1 MIYAAFI
8 VTKTVAAKTI
18 VFFYC
23 MKKIIVLFY
32 NKIRKKRGEKMK
44 NRGLILTV
52 IVIFATLIITFVFEM
67 GRTSTVDEAN
77 TDGEDKTVGILQ
89 YVSHPALNEIRRGVE
104 DGLEESGYTQGENL
118 TIEYQ
123 NGQADQSNLDTMS
136 QQLVQ
141 QDPDALVGIAT
152 PAAQSLAN
160 TTQDI
165 PTVLGAVT
173 DPVGANLVDDM
184 QEPGGN
190 ITGVSDKAPVDQQME
205 LVEELLPETDNIG
218 ILYSSTEDNSE
229 YQVAE
234 ATEEAEK
241 AGFQVEDYPVPSTNE
256 ITQTVQ
262 NMANEVD
269 MIYVPL
275 DNTIANA
282 MPTVVNEANKSDT
295 PIIPSVDTMVE
306 QGGLATIGVN
316 QYDLG
321 VQSGEMVADILDGDT
336 EPDTTPVYTF
346 DTGDVIINE
355 EQAEELDIELPD
367 SITED
372 ATYVEEEDE

>member
-1 MIYAAFI
+1 
-8 VTKTVAAKTI
+8 
-18 VFFYC
+18 
-23 MKKIIVLFY
+23 
-32 NKIRKKRGEKMK
+32 MK
-44 NRGLILTV
+44 NKGLILTV
-52 IVIFATLIITFVFEM
+52 IVLFATLVITFVFEI
-67 GRTSTVDEAN
+67 GKSNSTEGAKTDETN
-77 TDGEDKTVGILQ
+77 KTVGILQ

-136 QQLVQ
+136 QQIVQ

-165 PTVLGAVT
+165 PTVLGAIT

-190 ITGVSDKAPVDQQME
+190 ITGVSDKAPVEQQME
-205 LVEELLPETDNIG
+205 LAKEILPETQKVG
-218 ILYSSTEDNSE
+218 ILYSSTEDNSK

-241 AGFQVEDYPVPSTNE
+241 VGFEVEDYPVPSTNE

-262 NMANEVD
+262 TMGDEVD

-282 MPTVVNEANKSDT
+282 MPTVVNEANKKDI

-321 VQSGEMVADILDGDT
+321 VKSGEMVADILDGNAD
-336 EPDTTPVYTF
+336 PATTPIYTF
-346 DTGDVIINE
+346 DTGDVILNQ
-355 EQAEELDIELPD
+355 EQAEELDIDLPE
-367 SITED
+367 SVTED

>member
-1 MIYAAFI
+1 
-8 VTKTVAAKTI
+8 
-18 VFFYC
+18 
-23 MKKIIVLFY
+23 
-32 NKIRKKRGEKMK
+32 MK
-44 NRGLILTV
+44 NRGLILTI
-52 IVIFATLIITFVFEM
+52 IVLFAILITTFVFEV
-67 GRTSTVDEAN
+67 GKSTSETETNIDDSN
-77 TDGEDKTVGILQ
+77 KTVGILQ
-89 YVSHPALNEIRRGVE
+89 YVSHPALNDIRQGVE
-104 DGLEESGYTQGENL
+104 DGLEKAGYKQGENL

-190 ITGVSDKAPVDQQME
+190 LTGVSDKAPVDQQME
-205 LVEELLPETDNIG
+205 LTKELLPDTEKIG
-218 ILYSSTEDNSE
+218 ILYSSTEDNSK

-234 ATEEAEK
+234 AREEAENS
-241 AGFQVEDYPVPSTNE
+241 GFEVETFPVPSTNE
-256 ITQTVQ
+256 ISQTVQ
-262 NMANEVD
+262 TMTDEVD
-269 MIYVPL
+269 TIYVPL

-282 MPTVVNEANKSDT
+282 MPAVVNEADKTET

-306 QGGLATIGVN
+306 QGGLATISVN

-321 VQSGEMVADILDGDT
+321 VKSGEMVADILDGNA
-336 EPDTTPVYTF
+336 EPATTPIYTF
-346 DTGDVIINE
+346 DTGDIIINQ
-355 EQAEELDIELPD
+355 EQAEKLNIELPD
-367 SITED
+367 SIKED
-372 ATYVEEEDE
+372 ATYVEEDDE

>member
-1 MIYAAFI
+1 
-8 VTKTVAAKTI
+8 
-18 VFFYC
+18 
-23 MKKIIVLFY
+23 
-32 NKIRKKRGEKMK
+32 MK
-44 NRGLILTV
+44 NRGLILTI
-52 IVIFATLIITFVFEM
+52 IVLFAILITTFVFEV
-67 GRTSTVDEAN
+67 GKSTSETESN
-77 TDGEDKTVGILQ
+77 TDDSNKTVGILQ
-89 YVSHPALNEIRRGVE
+89 YVSHPALNDIRQGVE
-104 DGLEESGYTQGENL
+104 DGLEEAGYKQGENL

-190 ITGVSDKAPVDQQME
+190 LTGVSDKAPVDQQME
-205 LVEELLPETDNIG
+205 LTKELLPDTEKIG
-218 ILYSSTEDNSE
+218 ILYSSTEDNSK

-234 ATEEAEK
+234 AREEAENS
-241 AGFQVEDYPVPSTNE
+241 GFEVETFPVPSTNE
-256 ITQTVQ
+256 ISQTVQ
-262 NMANEVD
+262 TMTDEVD
-269 MIYVPL
+269 TIYVPL

-282 MPTVVNEANKSDT
+282 MPAVVNEANKTET

-306 QGGLATIGVN
+306 QGGLATISVN

-321 VQSGEMVADILDGDT
+321 VKSGEMVADILDGNA
-336 EPDTTPVYTF
+336 EPATTPIYTF
-346 DTGDVIINE
+346 DTGDIIINE
-355 EQAEELDIELPD
+355 EQAEKLNIELPD
-367 SITED
+367 SVKED
-372 ATYVEEEDE
+372 ATYVEEDDE

>member
-1 MIYAAFI
+1 
-8 VTKTVAAKTI
+8 
-18 VFFYC
+18 
-23 MKKIIVLFY
+23 
-32 NKIRKKRGEKMK
+32 MK
-44 NRGLILTV
+44 NRGLILTL
-52 IVIFATLIITFVFEM
+52 IVLFATLIITFVFEI
-67 GRTSTVDEAN
+67 GKGSSVEQTPTEE
-77 TDGEDKTVGILQ
+77 TDKTVGILQ
-89 YVSHPALNEIRRGVE
+89 YVSHPALDEIRRGIE
-104 DGLEESGYTQGENL
+104 DGLEESGYIQGENL
-118 TIEYQ
+118 TIDYQ

-165 PTVLGAVT
+165 PTVLGAIT

-184 QEPGGN
+184 EEPGGN

-205 LVEELLPETDNIG
+205 LAKELLPDTQKIG
-218 ILYSSTEDNSE
+218 ILYSSTEDNSK

-241 AGFQVEDYPVPSTNE
+241 AGFEVEDYSVPSTNE

-262 NMANEVD
+262 TMGDEVD
-269 MIYVPL
+269 MIYIPL

-282 MPTVVNEANKSDT
+282 MPAVVNAANQKNT

-321 VQSGEMVADILDGDT
+321 VKSGKMVADILDGKA
-336 EPDTTPVYTF
+336 EPATTPIYTF
-346 DTGDVIINE
+346 DTGDVIINK
-355 EQAEELDIELPD
+355 EQAEELNVDLPD
-367 SITED
+367 SVTED